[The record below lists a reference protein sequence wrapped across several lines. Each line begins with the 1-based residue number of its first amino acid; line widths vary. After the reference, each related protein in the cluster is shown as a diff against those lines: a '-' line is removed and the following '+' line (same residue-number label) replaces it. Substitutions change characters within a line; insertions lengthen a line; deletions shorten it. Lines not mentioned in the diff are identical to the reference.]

1 MIDMNKFGL
10 IGYPI
15 SHSLSPRLFSA
26 SYGGKYAYDLI
37 EEASFDK
44 AWEIFDKEYQAV
56 NVTAPFKVLAAQ
68 RADILAP
75 EVQKIGAANI
85 LVHTAEGIAAHNS
98 DYLGVLAV
106 LEEAFGGA
114 GSARDAT
121 ALIVGYG
128 GAGMA
133 AAQAARDLGMDV
145 VICNRTTGKAPGI
158 RPLDEIPLLAS
169 VADILVY
176 SIAQPIPQIEGVR
189 VPLILEANYSTPCLK
204 DAATSR
210 YFPGTAWHL
219 KQAVKGYEI
228 MSGEKPDVGNM
239 ALVYR

>member
-1 MIDMNKFGL
+1 M

-15 SHSLSPRLFSA
+15 SHSMSPRLFSA
-26 SYGGKYAYDLI
+26 AYGGKYAYDLI
-37 EEASFDK
+37 EEPSFDK
-44 AWEIFDKEYQAV
+44 TWEIFNKEYHAV

-85 LVHTAEGIAAHNS
+85 LVHSDKGVAAHNS

-106 LEEAFGGA
+106 LEEAFGGSGA
-114 GSARDAT
+114 ARGAT

-133 AAQAARDLGMDV
+133 AAQAAKDLGMDV

-158 RPLDEIPLLAS
+158 RPLDEMPLLAS
-169 VADILVY
+169 VTDVLVY
-176 SIAQPIPQIEGVR
+176 CIAQPIPQIEGVR

-219 KQAVKGYEI
+219 NQAVKGYEI
-228 MSGEKPDVGNM
+228 MSGEKPDVEKM

>member
-1 MIDMNKFGL
+1 M

-15 SHSLSPRLFSA
+15 SHSMSPRLFSA
-26 SYGGKYAYDLI
+26 AYGGKYAYDLI
-37 EEASFDK
+37 EEPSFDK
-44 AWEIFDKEYQAV
+44 AWEIFNKEYHAV

-85 LVHTAEGIAAHNS
+85 LVHSDKGVAAHNS

-106 LEEAFGGA
+106 LEEAFGGSGA
-114 GSARDAT
+114 ARGAT

-133 AAQAARDLGMDV
+133 AAQAAKDLGMDV

-158 RPLDEIPLLAS
+158 RPLDEMPLLAS
-169 VADILVY
+169 VTDVLVY
-176 SIAQPIPQIEGVR
+176 CIAQPIPQIEGVR

-219 KQAVKGYEI
+219 NQAVKGYEI
-228 MSGEKPDVGNM
+228 MLGEKPDVEKM

>member
-15 SHSLSPRLFSA
+15 SFSLSPRLFNAAYS
-26 SYGGKYAYDLI
+26 GKYVYDLI
-37 EEASFDK
+37 EEPSFDK

-68 RADILAP
+68 RADICAP

-85 LVHTAEGIAAHNS
+85 LVHTDKGIVAHNS

-106 LEEAFGGA
+106 LEEAFGDACAASG
-114 GSARDAT
+114 AT

-133 AAQAARDLGMDV
+133 AAQAAKDLGMDV
-145 VICNRTTGKAPGI
+145 VICNRTLDKAVGI
-158 RPLDEIPLLAS
+158 RSLEEIPLLAAVS
-169 VADILVY
+169 DMLIY
-176 SIAQPIPQIEGVR
+176 CIPQAIPEMKGVK
-189 VPLILEANYSTPCLK
+189 VPMILEAKYKDPCLL
-204 DAATSR
+204 DAASSR

-219 KQAVKGYEI
+219 NQAVKGYEI
-228 MSGEKPDVGNM
+228 MSGEVPDVGNM
-239 ALVYR
+239 ALIYR

>member
-1 MIDMNKFGL
+1 MNKFGL

-15 SHSLSPRLFSA
+15 SFSLSPRLFNAAYS
-26 SYGGKYAYDLI
+26 GKYAYDLI
-37 EEASFDK
+37 EEPSFDK

-56 NVTAPFKVLAAQ
+56 NVTAPFKVLAAR
-68 RADILAP
+68 RAEILAP

-85 LVHTAEGIAAHNS
+85 LVHTAEGIVAHNS

-106 LEEAFGGA
+106 LEEAFGGSGA
-114 GSARDAT
+114 ASGAT

-169 VADILVY
+169 VSDMLIY
-176 SIAQPIPQIEGVR
+176 CIPRAIPEIDGVKA
-189 VPLILEANYSTPCLK
+189 PMILEARYKDPCLS
-204 DAATSR
+204 DAACDK
-210 YFPGTAWHL
+210 YYPGTMWHL
-219 KQAVKGYEI
+219 NQAVKGYEI
-228 MSGEKPDVGNM
+228 MSGEVPDAGNM
-239 ALVYR
+239 ALIYR

>member
-1 MIDMNKFGL
+1 MSRFGL

-15 SHSLSPRLFSA
+15 SHSMSPRLFSA
-26 SYGGKYAYDLI
+26 AYGGKYAYDLI
-37 EEASFDK
+37 EEPSFDK
-44 AWEIFDKEYQAV
+44 AWGIFDKEYQAV

-68 RADILAP
+68 RAGILAP

-106 LEEAFGGA
+106 LEEAFGGV

-133 AAQAARDLGMDV
+133 AAQAAKDLGMDV

-158 RPLDEIPLLAS
+158 RPLDEMPLLAS
-169 VADILVY
+169 VADVLVY
-176 SIAQPIPQIEGVR
+176 CIAQPIPQIEGVR

-219 KQAVKGYEI
+219 NQAVKGYEI
-228 MSGEKPDVGNM
+228 MSGEKPDVEKM

>member
-1 MIDMNKFGL
+1 M

-15 SHSLSPRLFSA
+15 SHSMSPRLFSA
-26 SYGGKYAYDLI
+26 AYGGKYAYDLI
-37 EEASFDK
+37 EEPSFDK
-44 AWEIFDKEYQAV
+44 AWEIFNKEYHAV

-85 LVHTAEGIAAHNS
+85 LVHSDKGVAAHNS

-106 LEEAFGGA
+106 LEEAFGGSGA
-114 GSARDAT
+114 ARGAT

-133 AAQAARDLGMDV
+133 AAQAAKDLGMDV
-145 VICNRTTGKAPGI
+145 VICSRTTGKAPGI
-158 RPLDEIPLLAS
+158 RPLDEMPLLAS
-169 VADILVY
+169 VTDVLVY
-176 SIAQPIPQIEGVR
+176 CIAQPIPQIEGVR

-219 KQAVKGYEI
+219 NQAVKGYEI
-228 MSGEKPDVGNM
+228 MSGEKPDVEKM